1 MNQRLKKNSISVG
14 AIVALAAAVLAGG
27 NIYSQ
32 QNTNVTPIS
41 EPAYV
46 QEQLLTFKNEELKNQ
61 HFEKHGREMGF
72 ASADEY
78 EVAAAAVVNNPQSL
92 HKIEAEDGDDV
103 YYLEA
108 TNEFVIVSTRGYIR
122 TYYYPRDGID
132 YFNRQ

>member
-46 QEQLLTFKNEELKNQ
+46 QEQTLTFKNEELKNQ

-78 EVAAAAVVNNPQSL
+78 EMAAAAVVNNPQSL

-103 YYLEA
+103 YYLET
-108 TNEFVIVSTRGYIR
+108 TNEFVIVSTKGYIR